1 MGKQN
6 LIPLLDGHND
16 TLLNLIEPDR
26 GKGRSFFE
34 ESEIGHI
41 DLPRARRGGFAGGFF
56 AMFTPRPEEKQKNDD
71 TSDAALLNQFLNAAL
86 EPVDHHYALSKT
98 MAMTRVMYDIEAQA
112 KGEAKV
118 VRDVATLEACIEE
131 GTLAMIFHI
140 EGAEAV
146 DANLDALY
154 VLYEAGLRSLGI
166 VWSRPNVFG
175 SGVPFA
181 FPGSPD
187 TGPGLTKTGES
198 LVQACNELGIML
210 DVSHLNEKG
219 FWDVKRLS
227 SHPVVATHSGVHA
240 LCQSPRNLT
249 DRQMD
254 AIKDSAGIMGIN
266 FHVGFLRADGEQ
278 NADTPLSDLVRHIDY
293 AVNRMGIDHV
303 ALGSDFDG
311 ATMPD
316 ELGDV
321 AGLPKLVDQL
331 LALGYTEA
339 DVRKIGYENWLRVLG
354 ATWR

>member
-1 MGKQN
+1 MAKQN

-34 ESEIGHI
+34 ESKIGHI

-56 AMFTPRPEEKQKNDD
+56 AMFTPRPEPEVNDGD
-71 TSDAALLNQFLNAAL
+71 QSKEALLNQFLNAAL
-86 EPVDHHYALSKT
+86 EPVDHDYALSKT
-98 MAMTRVMYDIEAQA
+98 IAMTRLMYEIEAQA
-112 KGEAKV
+112 EGEVKV
-118 VRDVATLEACIEE
+118 VTDVAALKMCIEE
-131 GTLAMIFHI
+131 GVLAMIFHI
-140 EGAEAV
+140 EGAEAI

-175 SGVPFA
+175 HGVPFT

-187 TGPGLTKTGES
+187 TGPGLTEAGQL
-198 LVQACNELGIML
+198 LVRTCNELGIML
-210 DVSHLNEKG
+210 DISHLNEKG
-219 FWDVKRLS
+219 FWDVNRLS
-227 SHPVVATHSGVHA
+227 IHPVVATHCGVHA
-240 LCQSPRNLT
+240 LCESPRNLT

-254 AIKDSAGIMGIN
+254 AIKDSDGIMGIN

-311 ATMPD
+311 ATMPN

-331 LALGYTEA
+331 YALGYTEA
-339 DVRKIGYENWLRVLG
+339 DVRKIGYENWLRVLD